1 MKETPEN
8 NASNRPVPENFFEQ
22 QFQRILKKTVET
34 ENWSIPG
41 TRNVESMFPVPEG
54 YWLKMEDQV
63 RLKVKSPA
71 LPFLI
76 LSFRFKLASASAT
89 LLLLIFAGWW
99 LLTPNLETENWKAQ
113 LEKIPQEDLI
123 AFVDYQNRDVQEYT
137 EKLASKSLQEQDLPL
152 TLPKMNETD
161 IEEALDDIQPNDLT
175 DNFDIN

>member
-8 NASNRPVPENFFEQ
+8 NASNRPVPENFFDQ
-22 QFQRILKKTVET
+22 QFHQILKKTVET
-34 ENWSIPG
+34 DNWSIPG
-41 TRNVESMFPVPEG
+41 SRNVESMFPVPEG

-63 RLKVKSPA
+63 RQKVKSPS
-71 LPFLI
+71 LPLLI
-76 LSFRFKLASASAT
+76 PSFRFKLASATAT

-99 LLTPNLETENWKAQ
+99 VITPKLETENWKAQ

-137 EKLASKSLQEQDLPL
+137 ENLASKSLQDQDLPL
-152 TLPKMNETD
+152 PLPKITDTD
-161 IEEALDDIQPNDLT
+161 IEDALDDIQPNDFT

>member
-8 NASNRPVPENFFEQ
+8 NASNRPVPENFFDEQ
-22 QFQRILKKTVET
+22 FHQILKKTVET
-34 ENWSIPG
+34 EHWSIPG
-41 TRNVESMFPVPEG
+41 TKNVESIFPVPEG
-54 YWLKMEDQV
+54 YWLKMEEQV
-63 RLKVKSPA
+63 RQKVNSPS
-71 LPFLI
+71 LPLLI
-76 LSFRFKLASASAT
+76 PSFRFKLASAT
-89 LLLLIFAGWW
+89 VTFLLLIFAGWW
-99 LLTPNLETENWKAQ
+99 VMTPKLETENWKAQ

-161 IEEALDDIQPNDLT
+161 IEEALEDIQPNDLT